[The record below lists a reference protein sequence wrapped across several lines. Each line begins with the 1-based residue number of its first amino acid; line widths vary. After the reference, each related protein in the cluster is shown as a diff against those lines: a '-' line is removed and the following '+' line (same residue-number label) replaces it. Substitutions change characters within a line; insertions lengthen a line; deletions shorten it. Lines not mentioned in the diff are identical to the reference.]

1 MKKTNKILPFE
12 DYSNSLKKKYSKPF
26 ACVVKEYAD
35 CGNNNLILEG
45 SFNRLV
51 SQMENKDF
59 AIISAYRHEFS
70 KEENILRNR
79 ELRGILNSHK
89 MGVHQLVG
97 HWLEAPKGVEY
108 KDAKP
113 EDLTD
118 TIERSYFI
126 AKPDDMP
133 YKDFKRFIVD
143 CLTIGGETQDCG
155 IVHVHGGWY
164 YCLYPNG
171 SVEKI
176 GENLSLNTVAQAYS
190 QYVKRLD
197 IPFVFE
203 GVERP
208 ASNSGM
214 RMFEINGIEYVH
226 DTPQGKKHVVNESK
240 LKKIVKESVSKAI
253 NDMKKREK
261 EG

>member
-1 MKKTNKILPFE
+1 MEKVKDILPFE
-12 DYSNSLKKKYSKPF
+12 DYSTSLKSRHSKPF
-26 ACVVKEYAD
+26 GCTVKEFKD

-45 SFNRLV
+45 SFNRLI
-51 SQMENKDF
+51 SQMTNKDF

-79 ELRGILNSHK
+79 ELRGILNAHR

-97 HWLEAPKGVEY
+97 HWLEAPAGVDY
-108 KDAKP
+108 KDARK

-118 TIERSYFI
+118 VIERSYFI
-126 AKPDDMP
+126 AKPDAMEFE
-133 YKDFKRFIVD
+133 DFKNFIID

-155 IVHVHGGWY
+155 LIHTNGGGY
-164 YCLYPNG
+164 YCLYANG
-171 SVEKI
+171 GVEKI
-176 GENLSLNTVAQAYS
+176 GDKLTLNKIAQAYS

-208 ASNSGM
+208 SSNSGM
-214 RMFEINGIEYVH
+214 KMFELNRIEYVH
-226 DTPQGKKHVVNESK
+226 DTPQGRKTVVNESEV
-240 LKKIVKESVSKAI
+240 KKIAKNSVKKAV
-253 NDMKKREK
+253 EK
-261 EG
+261 LLK